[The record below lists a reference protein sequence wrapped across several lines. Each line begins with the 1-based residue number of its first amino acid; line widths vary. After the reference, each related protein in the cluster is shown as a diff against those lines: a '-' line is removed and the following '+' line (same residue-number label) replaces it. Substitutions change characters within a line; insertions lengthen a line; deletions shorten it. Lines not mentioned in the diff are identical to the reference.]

1 MNLYDAHTH
10 LNHPDLYTQRAESLS
25 SFSQYEGK
33 GLVNIGANTEYN
45 HNAIAI
51 AQKAK
56 TQFPHLTIKAS
67 IGIHPCDVEN
77 TSLDSEKEILLLK
90 ELYMKNKEHIVAI
103 GECGIDLYY
112 PGASDFLDFQ
122 KEIFMKQCELA
133 RELKLPIVIHSR
145 VAFDE
150 TIEVLQAFKEL
161 KIYFHCWS
169 YGVEQ
174 LETLL
179 KSFPQIWIGYTGI
192 CTYPKS
198 TENKACL
205 QATPLDK
212 ILLETDAPY
221 LAPQWFRG
229 QINHPALV
237 KVIGAH
243 ASSLLGL
250 REEDLRN
257 QIETNFNTLYF
268 N

>member
-1 MNLYDAHTH
+1 
-10 LNHPDLYTQRAESLS
+10 
-25 SFSQYEGK
+25 
-33 GLVNIGANTEYN
+33 
-45 HNAIAI
+45 
-51 AQKAK
+51 
-56 TQFPHLTIKAS
+56 
-67 IGIHPCDVEN
+67 
-77 TSLDSEKEILLLK
+77 
-90 ELYMKNKEHIVAI
+90 MKNKEHIVAI

-221 LAPQWFRG
+221 LAPQ
-229 QINHPALV
+229 
-237 KVIGAH
+237 
-243 ASSLLGL
+243 
-250 REEDLRN
+250 
-257 QIETNFNTLYF
+257 
-268 N
+268 